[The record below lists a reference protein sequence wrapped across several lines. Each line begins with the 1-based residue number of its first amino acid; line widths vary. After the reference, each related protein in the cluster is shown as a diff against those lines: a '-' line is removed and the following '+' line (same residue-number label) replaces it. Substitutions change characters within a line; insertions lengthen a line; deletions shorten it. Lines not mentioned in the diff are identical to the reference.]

1 MSFTYTSFH
10 CQGKIKIII
19 QHLRLYNK
27 VGFLVIE
34 LLINL
39 KSCHGVLIDNVNRKE
54 FDEVHF
60 MFCKSFT
67 ETRHGIYL
75 TKKLDEY

>member
-1 MSFTYTSFH
+1 M
-10 CQGKIKIII
+10 
-19 QHLRLYNK
+19 QHLIIYNEIR
-27 VGFLVIE
+27 FLVIK